1 MRDVSKREKRNKDTK
16 IEKRQKPTIH
26 KRTDDRQVEQKI
38 KQIKVKKKRRAERSV
53 KTKETNATNTN
64 ENDQTIITTIREN

>member
-1 MRDVSKREKRNKDTK
+1 MRDVSKREKRDKDTK

-38 KQIKVKKKRRAERSV
+38 KQIKVKNDAQNDQSKQKRQTRQ
-53 KTKETNATNTN
+53 TN

>member
-1 MRDVSKREKRNKDTK
+1 MRDVSKRKKQDKETK

-38 KQIKVKKKRRAERSV
+38 KQIKVKKRRAERSV
-53 KTKETNATNTN
+53 KTKKTNATNTN

>member
-38 KQIKVKKKRRAERSV
+38 KQIKVKKNDAQNDQSKQKRQTRQ
-53 KTKETNATNTN
+53 TN